1 MKQLIC
7 VCEIKQVNNNFLI
20 IIIKLEQEEVDL
32 TDVHLQVLSLKVV
45 SVKTKCLN
53 LTSLEKL

>member
-32 TDVHLQVLSLKVV
+32 TDVYLQVLSLKVV

>member
-7 VCEIKQVNNNFLI
+7 VCKIKQVNNNFLI

-32 TDVHLQVLSLKVV
+32 TDVYLQVLSLKVV

>member
-7 VCEIKQVNNNFLI
+7 VCKIKQVNNNFLI

-32 TDVHLQVLSLKVV
+32 SDVYLQVLSLKVV

>member
-7 VCEIKQVNNNFLI
+7 VCKIKQVDNNFLI

-32 TDVHLQVLSLKVV
+32 TDVYLQVLSLKVV

>member
-7 VCEIKQVNNNFLI
+7 VCKIKQVNNNFLI